1 MLLLFRVLPLTVL
14 PLEPSRRRIPK
25 PALICPPTTFEVMTF
40 AEISLEVMLLLDE
53 PVTLNPPQL
62 VFIEELRFTLF
73 ESIRLS
79 REWFNKTP

>member
-1 MLLLFRVLPLTVL
+1 
-14 PLEPSRRRIPK
+14 
-25 PALICPPTTFEVMTF
+25 MTF

-53 PVTLNPPQL
+53 PVRLKPPQL